1 LCDFDGKSTQ
11 NDAFWPAMAPYC
23 GKRFCGRGRTGTGS
37 GVAGEFVR
45 WTPSAAIFGG
55 LALKV
60 ERAKR
65 KNRLWPWIGGIVVT
79 LLTAAVFMVGSLD
92 VPLRPER
99 GSEFAVFFALTT
111 LLAAALVVFAAILA
125 RSLVRLW
132 IERRSGQMGSRFKVK
147 MVLGAIGVS
156 LLPTAFF
163 FIFSYAIVNRTLIAW
178 FPRPLEIAN
187 EQSQRLLEDMG
198 QANLGHLNAIAEKA
212 AATSKENQS
221 LLGLAWSVDAS
232 WIAHT
237 AGHADDGVAYVKP
250 EDPTSDQTVPEME
263 TITPTLVQT
272 LPNGTEI
279 WHTDDHLY
287 VAGSAPLDG
296 GRLYVARVLPNDFL
310 SRYSE
315 IYAQTATYARQK
327 QGLRAY
333 KRDVLLGLFL
343 FTVILGFSTT
353 WVALFLSKQVTVP
366 IQALAEATREIS
378 RGNFDHRIDVKGQ
391 DELGM
396 LVRSFNRM
404 TEQLGEGRRQINEFT
419 QSLEQA
425 IEERERRRK
434 LMEAILE
441 NIPTGVISLN
451 SSGEVA
457 RVNSAVPA
465 ILGDSAREART
476 LPELVGEEAARAVL
490 HLMRRSLRMGV
501 ASREIEIA
509 TAGRLVRA
517 AVTVSSL
524 GPRLSNPGYVIVL
537 DDLTDLLRAQKAAAW
552 QEVAQRIAH
561 EIKNPLTPIQLSAQR
576 LLRYLERNGSQQAA
590 ALRTELEKLVAECAG
605 LIEREV
611 HTLKSLVDAFS
622 QFARFPSAR
631 LAPEDVNTIVS
642 SALDLFHGRL
652 EGVTVRTELAAALPL
667 VKADRELLRR
677 VLANLIDNAAEAMEG
692 SSMRRMRVATR
703 VDGDGDAVEIEI
715 SDSGQGI
722 SPEDKE
728 RLFLPHFS
736 TKDRGTGLG
745 LAIAS
750 RIIAEHNGT
759 IRVEDNLPTGTRFVI
774 RFPAAEIPVTP
785 A

>member
-1 LCDFDGKSTQ
+1 
-11 NDAFWPAMAPYC
+11 M
-23 GKRFCGRGRTGTGS
+23 
-37 GVAGEFVR
+37 
-45 WTPSAAIFGG
+45 
-55 LALKV
+55 

-92 VPLRPER
+92 VPLRPEQ

-111 LLAAALVVFAAILA
+111 LLTAALLVFAVILA

-232 WIAHT
+232 WIAHSQ
-237 AGHADDGVAYVKP
+237 GQADDGVAYVKP
-250 EDPTSDQTVPEME
+250 EDPARDPTVPEME

-272 LPNGTEI
+272 LPNGAEI

-287 VAGSAPLDG
+287 IAGSAPLDG
-296 GRLYVARVLPNDFL
+296 GRLYVARILPSDFL

-315 IYAQTATYARQK
+315 IRTQTETYARQK

-343 FTVILGFSTT
+343 FTAILGFSTT

-378 RGNFDHRIDVKGQ
+378 RGNFDYRIDVKAQ

-524 GPRLSNPGYVIVL
+524 GPRLSNPGYVIVI

-576 LLRYLERNGSQQAA
+576 LLRYLERSGTQQAA

-631 LAPEDVNTIVS
+631 LAPEDVNTIVA

-652 EGVTVRTELAAALPL
+652 EGVTVRTELAAALPP

-692 SSMRRMRVATR
+692 SGIRRMRVATR

-736 TKDRGTGLG
+736 TKERGTGLG

-759 IRVEDNLPTGTRFVI
+759 IRVEDNLPAGTRFVI

-785 A
+785 T

>member
-1 LCDFDGKSTQ
+1 
-11 NDAFWPAMAPYC
+11 M
-23 GKRFCGRGRTGTGS
+23 
-37 GVAGEFVR
+37 
-45 WTPSAAIFGG
+45 
-55 LALKV
+55 

-92 VPLRPER
+92 VPLRPEQ

-111 LLAAALVVFAAILA
+111 LLTAALLVFAVILA

-232 WIAHT
+232 WIAHSQ
-237 AGHADDGVAYVKP
+237 GQADDGVAYVKP
-250 EDPTSDQTVPEME
+250 EDPARDPTVPEME

-272 LPNGTEI
+272 LPNGAEI

-287 VAGSAPLDG
+287 IAGSAPLDG
-296 GRLYVARVLPNDFL
+296 GRLYVARILPSDFL

-315 IYAQTATYARQK
+315 IRTQTETYARQK

-343 FTVILGFSTT
+343 FTAILGFSTT

-378 RGNFDHRIDVKGQ
+378 RGNFDYRIDVKAQ

-524 GPRLSNPGYVIVL
+524 GPRLSNPGYVIVI

-576 LLRYLERNGSQQAA
+576 LLRYLERSGTQQAA

-631 LAPEDVNTIVS
+631 LAPEDVNTIVA

-652 EGVTVRTELAAALPL
+652 EGVTVRTELAAALPP

-692 SSMRRMRVATR
+692 SGIRRMRVATR
-703 VDGDGDAVEIEI
+703 VAGDGDAVEIEI

-736 TKDRGTGLG
+736 TKERGTGLG

-759 IRVEDNLPTGTRFVI
+759 IRVEDNLPAGTRFVI

-785 A
+785 T

>member
-1 LCDFDGKSTQ
+1 
-11 NDAFWPAMAPYC
+11 
-23 GKRFCGRGRTGTGS
+23 
-37 GVAGEFVR
+37 
-45 WTPSAAIFGG
+45 
-55 LALKV
+55 
-60 ERAKR
+60 
-65 KNRLWPWIGGIVVT
+65 
-79 LLTAAVFMVGSLD
+79 MVGSLD

-250 EDPTSDQTVPEME
+250 QDPTSDQTVPEME

-287 VAGSAPLDG
+287 VAGSAPLDD

-315 IYAQTATYARQK
+315 IQTQTATYARQK

-378 RGNFDHRIDVKGQ
+378 RGNFDYRIDVKGQ

-451 SSGEVA
+451 STGDVA

-576 LLRYLERNGSQQAA
+576 LLRYLERNGSQQVAG
-590 ALRTELEKLVAECAG
+590 LRTELEKLVAECAG

-631 LAPEDVNTIVS
+631 LAPEDVNTIVA

-692 SSMRRMRVATR
+692 SAMRRMRVATR

-736 TKDRGTGLG
+736 TKERGTGLG

-759 IRVEDNLPTGTRFVI
+759 IRVEDNLPAGTRFVI

>member
-1 LCDFDGKSTQ
+1 
-11 NDAFWPAMAPYC
+11 
-23 GKRFCGRGRTGTGS
+23 
-37 GVAGEFVR
+37 
-45 WTPSAAIFGG
+45 
-55 LALKV
+55 LKV

-92 VPLRPER
+92 VPLRPEQ

-111 LLAAALVVFAAILA
+111 LLTAALLVFAVILA

-232 WIAHT
+232 WIAHSQ
-237 AGHADDGVAYVKP
+237 GQADDGVAYVKP
-250 EDPTSDQTVPEME
+250 EDPTSDQTAPEME

-272 LPNGTEI
+272 LPNGAEI
-279 WHTDDHLY
+279 WHTGDHLY
-287 VAGSAPLDG
+287 IAGSAPLDG
-296 GRLYVARVLPNDFL
+296 GRLYVARILPSDFL

-315 IYAQTATYARQK
+315 IRTQTETYARQK

-378 RGNFDHRIDVKGQ
+378 RGNFDYRIDVKGQ

-476 LPELVGEEAARAVL
+476 LPELVGEDAARAVL

-524 GPRLSNPGYVIVL
+524 GPRLSNPGYVIVI

-576 LLRYLERNGSQQAA
+576 LLRYLERNGAQQAV

-631 LAPEDVNTIVS
+631 LAPEDVNTIVA

-652 EGVTVRTELAAALPL
+652 EGVTVRTELAAALPP

-692 SSMRRMRVATR
+692 SGIRRMRVATR

-736 TKDRGTGLG
+736 TKERGTGLG

>member
-1 LCDFDGKSTQ
+1 
-11 NDAFWPAMAPYC
+11 
-23 GKRFCGRGRTGTGS
+23 
-37 GVAGEFVR
+37 
-45 WTPSAAIFGG
+45 
-55 LALKV
+55 LKV

-92 VPLRPER
+92 VPLRPEQ

-111 LLAAALVVFAAILA
+111 LLTAALLVFAVILA

-232 WIAHT
+232 WIAHSQ
-237 AGHADDGVAYVKP
+237 GQADDGVAYVKP
-250 EDPTSDQTVPEME
+250 EDPARDPTVPEME

-272 LPNGTEI
+272 LPNGAEI

-287 VAGSAPLDG
+287 IAGSAPLDG
-296 GRLYVARVLPNDFL
+296 GRLYVARILPSDFL

-315 IYAQTATYARQK
+315 IRTQTETYARQK

-343 FTVILGFSTT
+343 FTAILGFSTT

-378 RGNFDHRIDVKGQ
+378 RGNFDYRIDVKAQ

-524 GPRLSNPGYVIVL
+524 GPRLSNPGYVIVI

-576 LLRYLERNGSQQAA
+576 LLRYLERSGTQQAA

-631 LAPEDVNTIVS
+631 LAPEDVNTIVA

-652 EGVTVRTELAAALPL
+652 EGVTVRTELAAALPP

-677 VLANLIDNAAEAMEG
+677 VLANFIDNAAEAMEG
-692 SSMRRMRVATR
+692 SGIRRMRVATR

-736 TKDRGTGLG
+736 TKERGTGLG

-759 IRVEDNLPTGTRFVI
+759 IRVEDNLPAGTRFVI

-785 A
+785 T